1 TYDSTRYTVIF
12 DVHDNNGQLVAF
24 RRIVREDGTE
34 AESLTFTNV
43 YRIPEIAVSQSAPA
57 SQTSISAQSSIQTR
71 EHINTKS
78 NSIPNTFD
86 DSNAMRYIVLLAASM
101 LLIVFIEYRKR
112 SGLADTK

>member
-1 TYDSTRYTVIF
+1 M
-12 DVHDNNGQLVAF
+12 AF
-24 RRIVREDGTE
+24 RKIVREDGTE
-34 AESLTFTNV
+34 ADSLTFTNV